1 MERIVIRLKDCKT
14 NGVIKNRKV
23 FNNFKEAKKYIESLF
38 INLKENECIRL
49 KFVSDKYLSKYG
61 ELYYDTTKEELEYA
75 YHIINK
81 WLNENEVYE
90 EINA

>member
-1 MERIVIRLKDCKT
+1 MERVVVRLKDYK
-14 NGVIKNRKV
+14 NNKIIKNRKV
-23 FNNFKEAKKYIESLF
+23 FNNFKEVKKYIELLF

-49 KFVSDKYLSKYG
+49 KFVSDKYLCKYG
-61 ELYYDTTKEELEYA
+61 ELYNDTTNEELEYA

-90 EINA
+90 EVNT